1 MGSAENLTLALLIY
15 VGTVNM
21 PMFRLIKICLLSTL
35 LCWFPFQA
43 SANQECVVLLHGLAR
58 ISNSMSELETK
69 LTRSGFHVVNV
80 KYPSR
85 RYEIKI
91 LAVDAVDRGLTTCL
105 YNGAE
110 KVHFV
115 THSLGGILVRYYFQ
129 KQPKLG
135 LGRVVMLGPPNQG
148 SEIVDRL
155 LPVPGF
161 GFLWGPTGVALGTG
175 PDSVLNE
182 LGPVNFDLGI
192 IAGTT
197 NINPINLFLMDGPN
211 DSVVT
216 VESTKVEGMSG
227 HLVLPVTHTF
237 MMLNNE
243 VIDNTIHY
251 LKTGSFI
258 PE

>member
-1 MGSAENLTLALLIY
+1 
-15 VGTVNM
+15 VG
-21 PMFRLIKICLLSTL
+21 
-35 LCWFPFQA
+35 
-43 SANQECVVLLHGLAR
+43 AN
-58 ISNSMSELETK
+58 
-69 LTRSGFHVVNV
+69 
-80 KYPSR
+80 
-85 RYEIKI
+85 
-91 LAVDAVDRGLTTCL
+91 
-105 YNGAE
+105 
-110 KVHFV
+110 
-115 THSLGGILVRYYFQ
+115 
-129 KQPKLG
+129 
-135 LGRVVMLGPPNQG
+135 
-148 SEIVDRL
+148 
-155 LPVPGF
+155 
-161 GFLWGPTGVALGTG
+161 GVALGTG

>member
-1 MGSAENLTLALLIY
+1 MKRS
-15 VGTVNM
+15 
-21 PMFRLIKICLLSTL
+21 IKLFFICIL
-35 LCWFPFQA
+35 LCCFSVKA
-43 SANQECVVLLHGLAR
+43 SANHECVVLLHGLAR

-69 LTRSGFHVVNV
+69 LTRSGFYVVNI

-91 LAVDAVDRGLTTCL
+91 LATDAIERGLTLCL
-105 YNGAE
+105 GQQAE
-110 KVHFV
+110 RIHFV
-115 THSLGGILVRYYFQ
+115 THSLGGILVRLYFQ
-129 KQPKLG
+129 KQYVSA

-148 SEIVDRL
+148 SEIVDSL

-161 GFLWGPTGVALGTG
+161 RLLSGPTGVALGTG
-175 PDSVLNE
+175 PSSVLND
-182 LGPVNFDLGI
+182 LGPVDFDLGI

-197 NINPINLFLMDGPN
+197 NINPINLFFMDGPN

-216 VESTKVEGMSG
+216 VESTKVEGMNA
-227 HLVLPVTHTF
+227 HLMLPVTHTF
-237 MMLNNE
+237 MMLNNK

>member
-1 MGSAENLTLALLIY
+1 MRHEMNFFSSVIET
-15 VGTVNM
+15 
-21 PMFRLIKICLLSTL
+21 CS
-35 LCWFPFQA
+35 QA
-43 SANQECVVLLHGLAR
+43 SVYCV
-58 ISNSMSELETK
+58 NS
-69 LTRSGFHVVNV
+69 
-80 KYPSR
+80 KYF
-85 RYEIKI
+85 
-91 LAVDAVDRGLTTCL
+91 
-105 YNGAE
+105 N
-110 KVHFV
+110 FV
-115 THSLGGILVRYYFQ
+115 T
-129 KQPKLG
+129 P
-135 LGRVVMLGPPNQG
+135 GRIFDIDNMKTAA
-148 SEIVDRL
+148 RK
-155 LPVPGF
+155 F
-161 GFLWGPTGVALGTG
+161 GFLWGPTGIALGTG